1 MKVIDLTHT
10 ICEDMPVY
18 PGTEQPKLTVV
29 NTCEA
34 DGFRESLLQL
44 YSHTGTHIDPPAHL
58 FPDGRTLDQFP
69 PEQFLG
75 KALVIDCRHLKA
87 GERITADCLKPYG
100 DKVRQ
105 ADFLL
110 FNTGWDRYWGSED
123 YFGDYP
129 CVDEE
134 VLNRIMA
141 GNYKGI
147 GFDTISPDPMAN
159 VSRHRKLFSAR
170 ECIII
175 ENLTNLHLCGDGFFR
190 FCCLPLKWEAAD
202 GAPARAVAW
211 LEDD

>member
-110 FNTGWDRYWGSED
+110 LKKSGVRLTGEARAALEQAAAAGLKVCTLGS
-123 YFGDYP
+123 
-129 CVDEE
+129 
-134 VLNRIMA
+134 RIL
-141 GNYKGI
+141 
-147 GFDTISPDPMAN
+147 
-159 VSRHRKLFSAR
+159 R
-170 ECIII
+170 C
-175 ENLTNLHLCGDGFFR
+175 
-190 FCCLPLKWEAAD
+190 EAAPLC
-202 GAPARAVAW
+202 ALSAVMYASG
-211 LEDD
+211 EF